1 MVNIDALL
9 NEWAYRCEKGYP
21 DMDSPSDLRVLNTIL
36 QEQGIDLLHFQN
48 QVIVEQ
54 EEKKSSEV
62 SIKELISLL
71 QDAEKS
77 DYLTAEHK
85 KFLKQFISSKP
96 YQQGI
101 NSYLD
106 AQNISAKT
114 FDTGDAPKKLFRILQ
129 DNDDVQ
135 AYAEYIKNPTKLS
148 EIPRE
153 GRLTDIAREK
163 TGLKE
168 KTIIDLV
175 NLKGVEGGRGVGRAE
190 VFLATIFDDV
200 NMSAAKGDLDWGG
213 KYLEV
218 KGSSARLGKRDRPYT
233 DFENSPL
240 GKMAVEADKSDKN
253 ITTLVVN
260 LSDEY
265 DGIEDKLRSAL
276 KEFSKTA
283 HPKGDH
289 SFIDTVDLSNA
300 NAVKKAL
307 VKAYFTNY
315 ATEEGVDEFIFVHT
329 GGPKVFGKYRIFK
342 VDEIPSLVDKGL
354 LGSQSIT
361 TGDLD
366 PSIASVK

>member
-9 NEWAYRCEKGYP
+9 SEWAYRCEKGYP
-21 DMDSPSDLRVLNTIL
+21 DMDSPSDLRVLKSIL
-36 QEQGIDLLHFQN
+36 KEQGISLPEFQE
-48 QVIVEQ
+48 QVIVE
-54 EEKKSSEV
+54 EEEKSSEV
-62 SIKELISLL
+62 SIKELIGLL

-101 NSYLD
+101 DSYLD

-135 AYAEYIKNPTKLS
+135 AYAEYIKSPAKLS

-153 GRLTDIAREK
+153 GRLTDVAKEK

-265 DGIEDKLRSAL
+265 DGIENKLRAAL

-283 HPKGDH
+283 HPSGDH

-300 NAVKKAL
+300 KDVKKAL

-315 ATEEGVDEFIFVHT
+315 AEEEGVDEFIFVHT

>member
-21 DMDSPSDLRVLNTIL
+21 DMDSPSDLRVLNAIL
-36 QEQGIDLLHFQN
+36 KEQGISLPEFQA
-48 QVIVEQ
+48 QVITE
-54 EEKKSSEV
+54 EEKPSEV
-62 SIKELISLL
+62 SIRDIIELL

-96 YQQGI
+96 YQKGI

-106 AQNISAKT
+106 TQNINDGT
-114 FDTGDAPKKLFRILQ
+114 FDTGDAPKKIFRIFQ
-129 DNDDVQ
+129 DNDDING
-135 AYAEYIKNPTKLS
+135 YAEYIKNPAKLS

-153 GRLTDIAREK
+153 GRLIDIV
-163 TGLKE
+163 KE
-168 KTIIDLV
+168 KTNFSDATIKDLI

-200 NMSAAKGDLDWGG
+200 SMAAAKGDLDWGG

-218 KGSSARLGKRDRPYT
+218 KGSDARLGKRDRPYT

-240 GKMAVEADKSDKN
+240 GKLAAESDKSDKN

-260 LSDEY
+260 LSNEY

-276 KEFSKTA
+276 KEFSQTA
-283 HPKGDH
+283 HPNGDH
-289 SFIDTVDLSNA
+289 SYIDKVDLSNA
-300 NAVKKAL
+300 KEVKKAL

-315 ATEEGVDEFIFVHT
+315 AASEGVDEFIFVHT

-354 LGSQSIT
+354 IGTQSIT

>member
-36 QEQGIDLLHFQN
+36 QEQGISLPEFQE
-48 QVIVEQ
+48 QVIVE
-54 EEKKSSEV
+54 EEEKSSEV
-62 SIKELISLL
+62 SIKELIGLL

-77 DYLTAEHK
+77 DYLTADHK

-106 AQNISAKT
+106 AQNISTKT

-129 DNDDVQ
+129 DNDDVKV
-135 AYAEYIKNPTKLS
+135 YAEYIKNPTKLS

-153 GRLTDIAREK
+153 GRLTDIVKEK
-163 TGLKE
+163 TGFSDN
-168 KTIIDLV
+168 TIKNLI
-175 NLKGVEGGRGVGRAE
+175 NLKGVEGGRGVGKAE

-218 KGSSARLGKRDRPYT
+218 KGTDARLGKRERPYT

-240 GKMAVEADKSDKN
+240 GKLATEADKSDKN

-265 DGIEDKLRSAL
+265 DNEDRLREAL

-315 ATEEGVDEFIFVHT
+315 AAAEGVDEFIFVHT

-342 VDEIPSLVDKGL
+342 VDEIPPLVDKGL
-354 LGSQSIT
+354 LGSKSIT

-366 PSIASVK
+366 PSIASIK